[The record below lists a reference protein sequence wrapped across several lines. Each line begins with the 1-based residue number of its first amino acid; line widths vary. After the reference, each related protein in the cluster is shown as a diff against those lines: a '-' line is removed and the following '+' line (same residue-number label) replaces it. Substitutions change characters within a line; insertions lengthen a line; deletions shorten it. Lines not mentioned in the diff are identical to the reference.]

1 MFDYLLSSFQSF
13 LPHYLYQNNNKES
26 LPTAKIA
33 EVLLAA
39 ILQKK
44 YKNDISNC
52 SDYAAYDGSKLPYP
66 AGMSSLHAL
75 STYMN
80 HGGDKTETIEKF
92 IDLHLRSPEQLLELI
107 ASIDFLPNGSTPT
120 VTLLSSGPSAPSSP
134 SEPLSPSTPLT
145 PSTLLGSL

>member
-66 AGMSSLHAL
+66 AGMSALHAL
-75 STYMN
+75 STYIN
-80 HGGDKTETIEKF
+80 HGGDKTEAIEKF

-107 ASIDFLPNGSTPT
+107 ASIDFLPISSIVPTESVIPISSTGPT
-120 VTLLSSGPSAPSSP
+120 GTTRTTVATVPSS
-134 SEPLSPSTPLT
+134 L
-145 PSTLLGSL
+145 